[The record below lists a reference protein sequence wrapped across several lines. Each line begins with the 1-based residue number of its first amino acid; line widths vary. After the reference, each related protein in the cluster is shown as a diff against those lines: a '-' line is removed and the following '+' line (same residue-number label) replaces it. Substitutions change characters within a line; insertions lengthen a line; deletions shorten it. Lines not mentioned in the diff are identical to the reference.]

1 MICIMNHVSRNIDT
15 QIEIL
20 NSTEREYK
28 VFTDHTNFAR
38 SREKNLRYIGIVTNY
53 LNILSYKSDSK
64 YKIVMHDDIPLSEEL
79 FEKIDYIMQYAP
91 DRIVSFFNP
100 TNLLYKSMEE
110 SGRHVL
116 QTYKNFWMP
125 CVAFPKSM
133 EEKYIQYAKPF
144 VGHSHYAEDGL
155 VKKYMTENDLSAY
168 VVCPSLVQHEG
179 YDKSIFGTPAK
190 VGKNL
195 RNSATYS
202 PTFDVKAIDWKKEFE
217 NPVIDKEKYKE

>member
-1 MICIMNHVSRNIDT
+1 MNHVSRNIDT

-20 NSTEREYK
+20 NLTGREYK
-28 VFTDHTNFAR
+28 VFTDRTNFGR
-38 SREKNLRYIGIVTNY
+38 SKEKNLRYFGVLSNH
-53 LNILSYKSDSK
+53 LNILSHKSESK
-64 YKIVMHDDIPLSEEL
+64 YKIIMHDDIPMSADL

-91 DRIVSFFNP
+91 DRIISFFNP

-116 QTYKNFWMP
+116 QTYTNVWFP
-125 CVAFPKSM
+125 CVAFPKSL
-133 EEKYIQYAKPF
+133 EEQYIKYAKPF
-144 VGHSHYAEDGL
+144 VGRSIYAEDGL
-155 VKKYMTENDLSAY
+155 LKKYMSENDLSAY
-168 VVCPSLVQHEG
+168 VVCPSLAQHEG
-179 YDKSIFGTPAK
+179 YDKSIFGTPGK

-202 PTFDVKAIDWKKEFE
+202 PTFDVKAIDWKMEFE